1 MRTGRNHIPV
11 TKLAFLAWRKKFVWS
26 HAGSGTC
33 LWYGYGCVLRPGAK
47 DPGTDGQVRFE
58 QLPVP
63 PPPIE
68 HVVHVVF
75 EGRPARRLGPHLRR
89 GLCTPPIVTYVTF
102 VFQEGQCKGEG

>member
-1 MRTGRNHIPV
+1 MRTGRIHIPV
-11 TKLAFLAWRKKFVWS
+11 TKLAVLAWRKKFVWS

-75 EGRPARRLGPHLRR
+75 EGRPARRLGPGCAPPHRHIRHVRVSR
-89 GLCTPPIVTYVTF
+89 GAV
-102 VFQEGQCKGEG
+102 

>member
-1 MRTGRNHIPV
+1 M
-11 TKLAFLAWRKKFVWS
+11 
-26 HAGSGTC
+26 
-33 LWYGYGCVLRPGAK
+33 K

-75 EGRPARRLGPHLRR
+75 EVGQRDDSDHTPTRAVHP
-89 GLCTPPIVTYVTF
+89 PPIVTYITF
-102 VFQEGQCKGEG
+102 VFQEGLCKGEG